1 MGSKK
6 NKSSKKKNSKKN
18 VVKNDKSSYHKN
30 ENFNNKSIED
40 QNKSITSQDYSCD
53 TNETLISF
61 KSISIDTASS
71 IEINTQIRQPH
82 NITMISK
89 SNLDSERQSDN
100 LNETDD
106 KSDDLKFN
114 ELYKNTLRKSKIV
127 SEASISSDIDHK
139 DLQSISETKSFDI
152 EKIVDIQRDDSA
164 LRSCVRNSRSS
175 QDENSSTSKS
185 KSGRKKVVKHPTI
198 DTLKEVD
205 INDDN
210 SQFDSLKNQKNES
223 LQKIKKGYIGREK
236 IKHQLLRPEGL
247 HRSEFWHSYV
257 NEPRSPVYILC
268 RFQIKERKISQE
280 RSKKTLIKKV
290 RFYKFVEVKQVTGDS
305 KDRKGN
311 IKLKTQN
318 QAVKIWFT
326 GITRT
331 NTTNNKKPEGNPV
344 VTNIVCEDRTCDIH
358 VFDPFSIEE

>member
-1 MGSKK
+1 
-6 NKSSKKKNSKKN
+6 
-18 VVKNDKSSYHKN
+18 
-30 ENFNNKSIED
+30 
-40 QNKSITSQDYSCD
+40 
-53 TNETLISF
+53 
-61 KSISIDTASS
+61 
-71 IEINTQIRQPH
+71 
-82 NITMISK
+82 MISK

-268 RFQIKERKISQE
+268 RFQIKERKISQVKE
-280 RSKKTLIKKV
+280 RKT
-290 RFYKFVEVKQVTGDS
+290 
-305 KDRKGN
+305 
-311 IKLKTQN
+311 
-318 QAVKIWFT
+318 
-326 GITRT
+326 
-331 NTTNNKKPEGNPV
+331 
-344 VTNIVCEDRTCDIH
+344 
-358 VFDPFSIEE
+358 

>member
-6 NKSSKKKNSKKN
+6 NKSSKKKYLKKN
-18 VVKNDKSSYHKN
+18 VVKNDESSYHKN
-30 ENFNNKSIED
+30 GNFNNKSNDTKEED
-40 QNKSITSQDYSCD
+40 QNKSITSPCDQDYSCD

-71 IEINTQIRQPH
+71 IETNTQIRQPH
-82 NITMISK
+82 NITMVSK
-89 SNLDSERQSDN
+89 SNLDSEKQSDN

-106 KSDDLKFN
+106 KSDVLKFN
-114 ELYKNTLRKSKIV
+114 ELFKNTLRKSKIV
-127 SEASISSDIDHK
+127 SEASISNDIDHK
-139 DLQSISETKSFDI
+139 DLQSISETSSGKSF
-152 EKIVDIQRDDSA
+152 ERDDSA
-164 LRSCVRNSRSS
+164 PRSCVRSSRSS

-185 KSGRKKVVKHPTI
+185 KSGRKKVVKHPTT
-198 DTLKEVD
+198 DTLKELD

-210 SQFDSLKNQKNES
+210 SQFDSLS

-247 HRSEFWHSYV
+247 RRSEFWHSYV

-326 GITRT
+326 GITEM

-358 VFDPFSIEE
+358 VIDPFSIEE

>member
-18 VVKNDKSSYHKN
+18 VVKN
-30 ENFNNKSIED
+30 
-40 QNKSITSQDYSCD
+40 
-53 TNETLISF
+53 
-61 KSISIDTASS
+61 DTASS

-280 RSKKTLIKKV
+280 RSKKTLIKKA
-290 RFYKFVEVKQVTGDS
+290 
-305 KDRKGN
+305 
-311 IKLKTQN
+311 I
-318 QAVKIWFT
+318 KIWFT